1 MKHLMHTHLF
11 LSSACQFAKALPS
24 TTPFFDLATHKQT
37 PHGKTTPH
45 LVVKCGENHTTAL
58 LEILS
63 TYVDGHQQNTAL
75 FVASQALKSMTQE
88 EFAHMF
94 HTHHTQF
101 IDSIQRLVLY
111 PKVVNIDRERTERYN
126 DNNEIT

>member
-1 MKHLMHTHLF
+1 M
-11 LSSACQFAKALPS
+11 
-24 TTPFFDLATHKQT
+24 
-37 PHGKTTPH
+37 
-45 LVVKCGENHTTAL
+45 VKCGENHTTAL
-58 LEILS
+58 SEILS

-94 HTHHTQF
+94 HTSTHHTQF
-101 IDSIQRLVLY
+101 IDSIQHLVLY
-111 PKVVNIDRERTERYN
+111 PKVVKIDRERTERYN